1 MIKDKI
7 KIVDLNKPKNSFL
20 CKVHGRTKIELFDGL
35 TGKLKERVEESNMF
49 TSAIDQMVNFALR
62 HNYISTGTSIVAKT
76 NGLTKLLDNH
86 LSLVQGLLL
95 FSTALDTDP
104 DGIWAPASAKLVG
117 CGATDYTSIDAN
129 VPIMG
134 AFNSAESTSDTLMRS
149 WVWDFQTTQANGT
162 IATACLTSRLG
173 GKVGYGYSGQMGTSQ
188 PFGNIGDWLGL
199 GNILDGSRYGRYTP
213 SYYRGCV
220 PLNGSYLDFCI
231 DSENDLKYMYSVQ
244 GTELRILSHKMSPE
258 NFDLF
263 RSARAIQPATVET
276 YAGNFSSAYYYHF
289 YNTDEKALY
298 IWGYSSE
305 TSYAGNFT
313 LTVHR
318 FDMESKTL
326 TLNYDSVSVPS
337 NVTIY
342 LNSVAITA
350 NGIYAYGTDNSV
362 IYKHTRGGGSGFST
376 IQIASNVNG
385 ASSQNDGAYILNNVL
400 YMPGYK
406 QITSASGSRREIM
419 VNLLDD
425 SILFRPWMQTLSTQS
440 YSADNNCIIVP
451 PYSNKQLVFGM
462 STTSGSTLSTSNTM
476 SLELESSATGVSTF
490 TQFNY
495 LATKN
500 VLSTPVVKTSDK
512 TMKVTYTITGEE
524 LE

>member
-1 MIKDKI
+1 MINEKI
-7 KIVDLNKPKNSFL
+7 KLMDLSRPKNSIL

-35 TGKLKERVEESNMF
+35 TGKLKERIEESNMF
-49 TSAIDQMVNFALR
+49 TSAIDQMVNFALK
-62 HNYISTGTSIVAKT
+62 HNYTSSNQNLRS
-76 NGLTKLLDNH
+76 NGLTRILNNH
-86 LSLVQGLLL
+86 LNLVSGLLL
-95 FSTALDTDP
+95 FSTALDADE
-104 DGIWAPASAKLVG
+104 DNIWAPASAKLTG
-117 CGATDYTSIDAN
+117 CGATDYTNIDAN

-134 AFNSAESTSDTLMRS
+134 AYNSAESQSDTLMRS
-149 WVWDFQTTQANGT
+149 WVWDFQTSQANGT
-162 IATACLTSRLG
+162 IATACLTNRIG
-173 GKVGYGYSGQMGTSQ
+173 GKVGYGYSGQMGTDM
-188 PFGNIGDWLGL
+188 PFGYIYGWLGL
-199 GNILDGSRYGRYTP
+199 GNIIDGSRYGRYTP
-213 SYYRGCV
+213 SIYRGCV

-244 GTELRILSHKMSPE
+244 GAELRILSHKMSPE

-298 IWGYSSE
+298 IWGYSRE
-305 TSYAGNFT
+305 TLSASNFT

-326 TLNYDSVSVPS
+326 TMNYDSVTVP
-337 NVTIY
+337 NNITIY

-350 NGIYAYGTDNSV
+350 NGIYAYGSSNYSV
-362 IYKHTRGGGSGFST
+362 VYKHTRGGGSGFST
-376 IQIASNVNG
+376 IQIASSVNSVSG
-385 ASSQNDGAYILNNVL
+385 QNDGAYILNNVL
-400 YMPGYK
+400 YMPGAV
-406 QITSASGSRREIM
+406 QFTSSSNSRREIM

-425 SILFRPWMQTLSTQS
+425 SILFRPWSQTLSTQS
-440 YSADNNCIIVP
+440 SSSEDNCIIVP
-451 PYSNKQLVFGM
+451 PYSNKQLVFGLSVTSGSVLNTT
-462 STTSGSTLSTSNTM
+462 STTS
-476 SLELESSATGVSTF
+476 LELISGDCAINTF